1 MLTNVS
7 VVKIPQSTYP
17 NKQGLFRPHIK
28 YPEYLWDEIAGH
40 ENYAYEGVRQ
50 ALYLMKLDI
59 ANYGTDKWNPFGQIV
74 SQGDT
79 VLIKPNMVLEC
90 NKSETGDERSLYTH
104 PSIVAAVIDYVL
116 IALGKNGRIIVG
128 DAPVQEC
135 NFEKLI
141 AESGYS
147 DLISFYKGKGIDID
161 IVDFRELK
169 SVVKN
174 GMHVSTINDSARGTV
189 IDLAHDSDFF
199 GECKRNIKNMRITNY
214 DPGIM
219 QRHHNEEKH
228 EYYISDYALQAD
240 VIINIP
246 KPKCHRKAGMTAAL
260 KNFVGLNVRKEF
272 LPHHTKGA
280 KCNGGDEYDEGSVI
294 HSLRSMFFD
303 VKNTY
308 EKRNNRPVVF
318 FCRILIK
325 LCSIALKLN
334 KKQKYEEGS
343 WYGNTTISRTVADI
357 NRIICYADKTG
368 KMMKLKQRNIF
379 VIGDMIIS
387 GEGEGPL
394 LPTNKE
400 IGVIVAGDNLIGI
413 DKAVAT
419 IMGFDWNKIPT
430 IVNAEKHREK
440 YNLCDERT
448 DPILA
453 SNVGVF
459 NGKTAEEIAPSDTY
473 QFKASSGWS
482 KHVEL
487 R

>member
-7 VVKIPQSTYP
+7 IVKIPQTTYP
-17 NKQGLFRPHIK
+17 NRQELFRPHIR
-28 YPEYLWDEIAGH
+28 YPEYLWKETAVH
-40 ENYAYEGVRQ
+40 ENYVYDGVRQ

-59 ANYGTDKWNPFGQIV
+59 ANYGTDKWNPFGKII
-74 SQGDT
+74 SQGNT

-90 NKSETGDERSLYTH
+90 NKSETGDARSLYTH

-116 IALGKNGRIIVG
+116 IALGENGKIIVG

-147 DLISFYKGKGIDID
+147 DLISFYKGKGIDINL
-161 IVDFRELK
+161 VDFRELK
-169 SVVKN
+169 STVKN
-174 GMHVSTINDSARGTV
+174 GMRVSTINDRAQGTV

-199 GECKRNIKNMRITNY
+199 GECKKSIKNMRITNY

-219 QRHHNEEKH
+219 QQHHNADKH
-228 EYYISDYALQAD
+228 EYYISDYALHAD

-246 KPKCHRKAGMTAAL
+246 KPKCHRKAGMTASL

-280 KCNGGDEYDEGSVI
+280 KSKGGDEYDKKCVI
-294 HSLRSMFFD
+294 HSLRSMTFD
-303 VKNTY
+303 VKNTC
-308 EKRNNRPVVF
+308 ERRNHRFTVF

-325 LCSIALKLN
+325 LCSIILKLTG
-334 KKQKYEEGS
+334 KDKYEEGS
-343 WYGNTTISRTVADI
+343 WYGNRTISRTVSDI
-357 NRIICYADKTG
+357 NRIVCYADKTG
-368 KMMKLKQRNIF
+368 KMMKSKQRNIF
-379 VIGDMIIS
+379 VIGDMVIS

-400 IGVIVAGDNLIGI
+400 LGVIVAGDNLIGF

-419 IMGFDWNKIPT
+419 IMGFDWKKIPT
-430 IVNAEKHREK
+430 IVNAEKHRKK
-440 YNLCDERT
+440 YNLCDEQT
-448 DPILA
+448 NPIIV
-453 SNVGVF
+453 SNLEVF
-459 NGKTAEEIAPSDTY
+459 NNKRVEEIASSDTY
-473 QFKASSGWS
+473 QFNASRGWS
-482 KHVEL
+482 KHIEL
-487 R
+487 G